1 MLVYR
6 IESSHR
12 GEKIE
17 HGLSDQTHS
26 FSLLVISNDVLHNSI
41 YARWKEH
48 LSMRL
53 QNSPHFCVFKCVR
66 AVDTTFFLLS
76 CPPLSENRDFKIQ
89 RRDNNDNVLKT
100 IGLKRV
106 RFFTKI
112 QHQIK
117 NPNH

>member
-17 HGLSDQTHS
+17 HGPSDQTHS

-48 LSMRL
+48 
-53 QNSPHFCVFKCVR
+53 
-66 AVDTTFFLLS
+66 
-76 CPPLSENRDFKIQ
+76 
-89 RRDNNDNVLKT
+89 
-100 IGLKRV
+100 
-106 RFFTKI
+106 
-112 QHQIK
+112 
-117 NPNH
+117 

>member
-48 LSMRL
+48 
-53 QNSPHFCVFKCVR
+53 
-66 AVDTTFFLLS
+66 
-76 CPPLSENRDFKIQ
+76 
-89 RRDNNDNVLKT
+89 
-100 IGLKRV
+100 
-106 RFFTKI
+106 
-112 QHQIK
+112 
-117 NPNH
+117 